1 MDIKDTPEEKALDAL
16 VENVLRET
24 GNDTN
29 TERRGDAGTKA
40 REKVN
45 TRKPS
50 MRKRMY
56 KSLLVVLVFIPVLCF
71 SAGLFIYKQWAER
84 ELSGYHYKRSCELP
98 VDVGMDVKG
107 TRKYTNQA
115 SSFMGMRIVDANK
128 AEERTRIEAS
138 MLETTITGINGTEWW
153 TIHNTAA
160 EPRVMDLKPAETYIF
175 TQGSKTFVIKYED
188 FCR

>member
-1 MDIKDTPEEKALDAL
+1 MDNKDTAEEKALDTL
-16 VENVLRET
+16 VENALRK
-24 GNDTN
+24 
-29 TERRGDAGTKA
+29 TEGTASSDAGMKA

-45 TRKPS
+45 VRKPS

-56 KSLLVVLVFIPVLCF
+56 KSMMIVLVFIPVLCF

-107 TRKYTNQA
+107 TRTYTNQA

-138 MLETTITGINGTEWW
+138 MLETTITGIKGTEWW